1 MSQSTV
7 SRALRGDAR
16 VLEAAQRL
24 NYTPNVAAR
33 SLITRRTQTVGVV
46 VSAITNPFYPELIEI
61 LHDEFA
67 VANYGTILLNEQ
79 WDGQRGHRVDDL
91 IRGGAVDGVL
101 YLSALLGESLPSGA
115 GGDFPV
121 VLLNRDADAASVDAV
136 LSDNAGG
143 GRRVAELLFELGHR
157 RIAHI
162 AGPENTSTSVE
173 RERGLRE
180 RLAELGAP
188 LDDRLRRVG
197 QYTHHSGYHW
207 CLDLLARDP
216 RPTAVFAGSD
226 LIAFGV
232 LDAASRV
239 GLRVP
244 QELSVI
250 GFDDVDMAS
259 WERFSLTTVA
269 HQSREM
275 ARAAANLL
283 LERIEADK
291 PPVLRRRIFPVRLVS
306 RATHGPVPA

>member
-1 MSQSTV
+1 MAPATV
-7 SRALRGDAR
+7 AR

-24 NYTPNVAAR
+24 SYTPNVAAR
-33 SLITRRTQTVGVV
+33 SLITRRTRTVAVV
-46 VSAITNPFYPELIEI
+46 VSGITNPFYPELIEI

-79 WDGQRGHRVDDL
+79 VDGQRGNRVEDL
-91 IRGGAVDGVL
+91 IRGGAVDGVV
-101 YLSALLGESLPSGA
+101 YLSAVLGQPLPGGA
-115 GGDFPV
+115 QEDFPV

-136 LSDNAGG
+136 LSDNADG
-143 GRRVAELLFELGHR
+143 GRRVAQLLFEFGHR

-162 AGPENTSTSVE
+162 SGPENTSTSVE
-173 RERGLRE
+173 RERGFRE

-188 LDDRLRRVG
+188 FDDRLRRVG
-197 QYTHHSGYHW
+197 QYSHHSGYHW

-216 RPTAVFAGSD
+216 RPTAVFAASD

-232 LDAASRV
+232 LDAASRT
-239 GLRVP
+239 GLAVP

-259 WERFSLTTVA
+259 WERFSLTTVG

-275 ARAAANLL
+275 ARSAASLL
-283 LERIEADK
+283 LERIEAEE

-306 RATHGPVPA
+306 RATHGPALA